1 MYIKRHMGKPVMA
14 LNLQYPLLLI
24 TGLRQAGKT
33 TMLKHLIDEE
43 GRGRAMV
50 SMDDLMDREIA
61 KTDPKMFFQIRHP
74 PLLIDEVQYAPEL
87 FPYIMIM
94 ADTRRQP
101 GDFWSAGSQ
110 LFKMTEGVQKSLA
123 GRVALLRLLP
133 LSQGEM
139 MGCSENSPFSLELSA
154 LAARQKHCTLLDTPS
169 VFKYI
174 YQGGI
179 PTAGQRCLDQHFLLQ
194 LYRHLSGTG
203 CAPDVQ

>member
-1 MYIKRHMGKPVMA
+1 MYIKRHMGKPVMT

-24 TGLRQAGKT
+24 TGPRQAGKT

-94 ADTRRQP
+94 ADTRR
-101 GDFWSAGSQ
+101 
-110 LFKMTEGVQKSLA
+110 
-123 GRVALLRLLP
+123 
-133 LSQGEM
+133 
-139 MGCSENSPFSLELSA
+139 
-154 LAARQKHCTLLDTPS
+154 
-169 VFKYI
+169 
-174 YQGGI
+174 
-179 PTAGQRCLDQHFLLQ
+179 
-194 LYRHLSGTG
+194 
-203 CAPDVQ
+203 